1 HNRYLHSIGTM
12 DVAGRWHEK
21 LLDSNKNKSPEAE
34 IEREFLRIAA
44 LLHDYGHLP
53 FSHLFEEIFDEL
65 HWFPSPRRE
74 RSRHEVRTRWK
85 FDKLLEERLGSKGTV
100 REYIKERL
108 GYEPDDIVNLI
119 DGCCGKAYLDAI
131 VNSPLDADKIDYIFR
146 DLCSS
151 RASAAR
157 MPSFPVL

>member
-1 HNRYLHSIGTM
+1 M

-74 RSRHEVRTRWK
+74 RSWHEVRTRWK

-100 REYIKERL
+100 REYIK
-108 GYEPDDIVNLI
+108 D
-119 DGCCGKAYLDAI
+119 
-131 VNSPLDADKIDYIFR
+131 
-146 DLCSS
+146 SS
-151 RASAAR
+151 VMNPMTS
-157 MPSFPVL
+157 